1 MLAPVFAFSADQTTL
16 EQVVVTGQRV
26 SEASVAIG
34 TDAITN
40 TISVTREA
48 LLSAPSGISGL
59 KMLESLPGFNV
70 QANDALGLY
79 EFGNS
84 VFVRAFNF
92 QQIGFLLDE
101 IPMGRSDQF
110 GGSPIFRYV
119 DNENLQRVAASQGAG
134 DVSKASYASL
144 GPIVQYISVDP
155 ASDLGATVSQTF
167 GSDDLQR
174 TFIKVESG
182 DLGPVSAYVS
192 RSKVDSD
199 LWRGPGSIDR
209 EHIEAK
215 VRYRINDAH
224 ELVLQGVY
232 NDFFDYDTPSISKAQ
247 YHGTANDPFGRS
259 GRYFAYLDYV
269 PNLAPSVA
277 GIPFSATGHNQY
289 YKQAIN
295 QRTDTLLGL
304 TYRGTFGSG
313 LSLTTAAY
321 YEDKDGYGVSPEA
334 YATSIA
340 RYNAQAGIVPG
351 LVAPRGLQYGLS
363 TVGGRRKGLS
373 TRLTY
378 EAGVHTLQAGAWFEV
393 DDYHRTQARFN
404 QANGDPA
411 GVPLLN
417 EPVHLQ
423 RDHTSQRESLQI
435 FLKDTIAL
443 LDSRLK
449 IEAGIKA
456 LNLDY
461 ELVGFRNPADYILQ
475 QHARI
480 NDRWSD
486 SLLPQLGVVY
496 SLTRTEQLFASY
508 SENLALPRGAD
519 DVFAGPENPQA
530 LQALDAETAR
540 NFEIGFRTNHATF
553 NAALAAYHT
562 RYKNF
567 LQSYS
572 VAVPGSGGRTET
584 LYANV
589 GAVEAYGAE
598 LSGIWKPR
606 WLGDRVYFNA
616 NVTYNVAEFEN
627 DFVTVNPSTGAAT
640 TLPISGNRLPD
651 NSEWLF
657 HGGITYEPLPWLIA
671 NLSARYVG
679 GRFSNYV
686 NTEAL
691 GGYTILNAYVDIGG
705 DNLSFG
711 PLHALKLR
719 FNVDNLGDKDYLGT
733 LTPNTTG
740 TATFRPGPD
749 RTYQLTL
756 TAGF

>member
-1 MLAPVFAFSADQTTL
+1 L

-119 DNENLQRVAASQGAG
+119 DNENLLRVAASQGAG

-144 GPIVQYISVDP
+144 GPIVQYIGVDP
-155 ASDLGATVSQTF
+155 SSEFGATISQTF
-167 GSDDLQR
+167 GSDDLNR
-174 TFIKVESG
+174 TFIKVETG
-182 DLGPVSAYVS
+182 DLGPISAYVS

-232 NDFFDYDTPSISKAQ
+232 NDFFDYDTPSINLAQ
-247 YHGTANDPFGRS
+247 YRGTANDPFGRS
-259 GRYFAYLDYV
+259 GRYFSYLDYV
-269 PNLAPSVA
+269 PDLPPSVP
-277 GIPFSATGHNQY
+277 GVPYSATGHNQY

-304 TYRGTFGSG
+304 TYRGDFGNG
-313 LSLTTAAY
+313 WSLTTAAY
-321 YEDKDGYGVSPEA
+321 YEEKDGYGVSPEA
-334 YATSIA
+334 YATSLA
-340 RYNAQAGIVPG
+340 RHEAQAGIVPG
-351 LVAPRGLQYGLS
+351 LFAPRGLQYGLS
-363 TVGGRRKGLS
+363 TVGGQRKGLS

-378 EAGVHTLQAGAWFEV
+378 EVGAHTLQAGAWIEV
-393 DDYHRTQARFN
+393 DNYHRTQARFN
-404 QANGDPA
+404 QTNGDPA
-411 GVPLLN
+411 GEPLLN

-423 RDHTSQRESLQI
+423 RDHTSRRESLQV
-435 FLKDTIAL
+435 FLKDTISL
-443 LDSRLK
+443 LDDRLK
-449 IEAGIKA
+449 LEAGIKA

-461 ELVGFRNPADYILQ
+461 ELVGYRNPADYILQ
-475 QHARI
+475 QRARI
-480 NDRWSD
+480 EDRWSD
-486 SLLPQLGVVY
+486 WLLPQLGAMY
-496 SLTRTEQLFASY
+496 SLTHTEQVFASY
-508 SENLALPRGAD
+508 SENLALPRAAD
-519 DVFAGPENPQA
+519 DVFAGPENPNA
-530 LQALDAETAR
+530 LDGLDAETAR
-540 NFEIGFRTNHATF
+540 NFEIGFRTNRATF

-572 VAVPGSGGRTET
+572 VPVPGSGGRTET

-598 LSGIWKPR
+598 LSGVWKPR

-616 NVTYNVAEFEN
+616 NVTYNVAEFDN

-640 TLPISGNRLPD
+640 TLSIAGNRLPD
-651 NSEWLF
+651 NAEWLF
-657 HGGITYEPLPWLIA
+657 HGGITYEPFSWAIV
-671 NLSARYVG
+671 NVSARYVG
-679 GRFSNYV
+679 SRFSNYV

-691 GGYTILNAYVDIGG
+691 GGYTIYNAYIDIGG
-705 DNLSFG
+705 DGLDFG
-711 PLHALKLR
+711 PLRALKLR
-719 FNVDNLGDKDYLGT
+719 FNVDNLTDKDYLGT
-733 LTPNTTG
+733 LTPATSG
-740 TATFRPGPD
+740 TATFRPGPH